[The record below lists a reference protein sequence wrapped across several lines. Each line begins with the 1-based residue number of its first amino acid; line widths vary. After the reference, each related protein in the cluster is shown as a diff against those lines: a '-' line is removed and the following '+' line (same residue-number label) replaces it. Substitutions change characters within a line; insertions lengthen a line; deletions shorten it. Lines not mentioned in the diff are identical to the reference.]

1 MKILFSHP
9 TGNAN
14 VRAIARGLALKGL
27 LYSFHTSIAAF
38 PGNIWYRIGGY
49 PPLSE
54 FRRRSFDSVLE
65 PFTQLHP
72 LRELLRA
79 LATKLGWKKLLEH
92 ERGMF
97 SVDQNYRKFD
107 RHVSADLAAA
117 KQDGVT
123 AVYAYEDGALETF
136 TEAKKLGMY
145 CIYDLPIAYW
155 ETGRKLMLEEALRL
169 PQWAVTLGGG
179 IKDSSEKLERKRK
192 ELELADVVVGPGSF
206 VMDSLPYWAKHKK
219 QIVSPF
225 GSPTLDRNFLFN
237 HDFKKDFNRPLR
249 VLFVGSMGQRK
260 GLGDLFA
267 AMRLLNNPNI
277 ELVVLGTL
285 LAPITFYRKEF
296 ADFTY
301 ETGRCHDE
309 VLALMRTCD
318 VFCLPSIV
326 EGRALVMQEAMSQ
339 GLPLVITANTGG
351 EDLIIEG
358 ETGFLVPIRSPES
371 IANKLIW
378 FLENRSQILEMGIK
392 AQEHAARYTW
402 EKYAQTIIDELV
414 DFTGEKIENE
424 KIIFNR
430 IELNHRNE

>member
-1 MKILFSHP
+1 MKVLFSHP

-14 VRAIARGLALKGL
+14 LRAIARGLALKGL

-107 RHVSADLAAA
+107 RHVAADLAAA

-267 AMRLLNNPNI
+267 AMRLLNPDG
-277 ELVVLGTL
+277 VLYFSTNFRQFKL
-285 LAPITFYRKEF
+285 DPKLKENYSVQ
-296 ADFTY
+296 DI
-301 ETGRCHDE
+301 
-309 VLALMRTCD
+309 
-318 VFCLPSIV
+318 S
-326 EGRALVMQEAMSQ
+326 S
-339 GLPLVITANTGG
+339 
-351 EDLIIEG
+351 
-358 ETGFLVPIRSPES
+358 
-371 IANKLIW
+371 
-378 FLENRSQILEMGIK
+378 
-392 AQEHAARYTW
+392 
-402 EKYAQTIIDELV
+402 QTIDQ
-414 DFTGEKIENE
+414 DFKRNSKIHHCF
-424 KIIFNR
+424 KIVMPQFANS
-430 IELNHRNE
+430 